1 MVHLICLG
9 FTQQPG
15 AALSLCLSGVTAQL
29 KPGSTVCVCV
39 RMHLCLCVCY
49 TTAASSPSTLL
60 MDSLSSSQADQKAWE
75 GFIGLF
81 FYSLLCTVTT
91 LTDKNPP
98 NELFLCTDWGSF
110 LRTSRGCWF
119 GAAGGSVVGCAMPR
133 LLPLCASAHQSH
145 SCGSQPGTALGAP
158 SPLHG
163 KALGSRHTAIG

>member
-1 MVHLICLG
+1 MLG
-9 FTQQPG
+9 FYTATWG
-15 AALSLCLSGVTAQL
+15 SFVSLSVWGNRTAEAWEHC
-29 KPGSTVCVCV
+29 VCVCV
-39 RMHLCLCVCY
+39 HMHLCLCVCY

-110 LRTSRGCWF
+110 LCTSRGCWF
-119 GAAGGSVVGCAMPR
+119 GAAGGCVVGCAMPR

-145 SCGSQPGTALGAP
+145 SCGGQPGTALGAP